1 MKEWNVFGETHFA
14 VFVVLFYEM
23 EDADILNPD
32 NEEDLYI
39 LHYIFIPRINVQL
52 IQFLHAWNNH
62 HIRTELGLT
71 PLQLWHRGMLSA
83 DLVWQQEIA
92 SGFTASPDYGI
103 EDGCFVNC
111 FDQPHVVIPRICVIR
126 SKCLSTTTACKL
138 FTISTQ

>member
-1 MKEWNVFGETHFA
+1 
-14 VFVVLFYEM
+14 M

-62 HIRTELGLT
+62 HIRTEHGLT

-83 DLVWQQEIA
+83 DPVWQQEIA
-92 SGFTASPDYGI
+92 SGFTVSPDYGI
-103 EDGCFVNC
+103 EDGCFVNS
-111 FDQPHVVIPRICVIR
+111 FDQPHVVIPRICVT
-126 SKCLSTTTACKL
+126 LTA
-138 FTISTQ
+138 FQQQQISTQ